1 MIDVSIKNNQIIVDT
16 DDPSFGALFKFR
28 TEQGAYNVFSR
39 RFEYRSVSKNL
50 YDSCNKIGI
59 GWRYKFKLGWGVF
72 IINQYKDKI
81 GIENTTRISKSLYS
95 DTYRTAPFSNLREY
109 QNQDVLHL
117 LKYKYGLFSCYT
129 SYGKTET
136 IATLLKYLYEETDKK
151 ILLLVPSTKCR
162 DELVKRCACDRFGIK
177 VPSDDGRIGLINTAG
192 VSRSKKFNDI
202 DELNK
207 TKYELSSYNC
217 VLADEVEYVMSPGG
231 HKVLDMCVNASI
243 RYGFSGTAD
252 KIGGRMITFANGLT
266 DVVTDNSDLIGY
278 FGQALVFRLA
288 THLEVNMINIK
299 TSCFNNLI
307 FDDDDFLGDDNI
319 YLNVLTRTWT
329 DPNVCEFITKLI
341 PHYPQLFIPVNNLAN
356 IISNW
361 IGNYWI
367 RKYRVLLISGAGYV
381 YYDLDGSEKVLNLS
395 ESCDK
400 INQGLVDVIPSTAS
414 GYRALDLPG
423 LTNILLIQGKIGGV
437 VLQSVGR
444 VARGK
449 VTNIITLKP
458 TNIVPIYSKGARN
471 RIKMIKECYKYCQ
484 INEIDRDE
492 SEFL

>member
-1 MIDVSIKNNQIIVDT
+1 MIDVNIKNNIIIVDT
-16 DDPSFGALFKFR
+16 DDSSFGALFKYQSQ
-28 TEQGAYNVFSR
+28 QGAYNAFSR
-39 RFEYRSVSKNL
+39 RFEFKTVSRNL

-81 GIENTTRISKSLYS
+81 GIENMTRISKTLYS
-95 DTYRTAPFSNLREY
+95 ESYRTAPFNNLRDY
-109 QNQDVLHL
+109 QNQDVLHF

-136 IATLLKYLYEETDKK
+136 IATLLKYLYEGTDKK
-151 ILLLVPSTKCR
+151 ILVLVPSTKCK

-177 VPSDDGRIGLINTAG
+177 VPSTDGRIGLVNTAG
-192 VSRSKKFNDI
+192 VSRSKKFNDPE
-202 DELNK
+202 DMK
-207 TKYELSSYNC
+207 VTKAEMANYDC
-217 VLADEVEYVMSPGG
+217 ILADEVEYVMSPGG
-231 HKVLDMCVNASI
+231 HKVLDMCINASM

-299 TSCFNNLI
+299 TTCFSKLI
-307 FDDDDFLGDDNI
+307 FDEDDFLGDDNI

-329 DPNVCEFITKLI
+329 EPDVCNFITKLI
-341 PHYPQLFIPVNNLAN
+341 PYYPQLFIPVNNLAN

-361 IGNYWI
+361 IDGYW
-367 RKYRVLLISGAGYV
+367 RGKYRVLLISGAGYI
-381 YYDLDGSEKVLNLS
+381 YHDLDGSQRTLNLS
-395 ESCDK
+395 EACDM
-400 INQGLVDVIPSTAS
+400 INQNKVDVIPSTAS

-458 TNIVPIYSKGARN
+458 TNVVPIYSKGARD
-471 RIKMIKECYKYCQ
+471 RAKMIKECYKYCQ
-484 INEIDRDE
+484 INEINRDE